1 MDQQTSF
8 DSVILAGGFGKRLSP
23 LTDALPKPMLPIAN
37 ESLFTRNLKLLRK
50 HGFGKTAV
58 TTFYLSE
65 KLENSDT
72 GEGVTEFFK
81 EEKPLGSAGALGAI
95 RNRFDNVI
103 LVISGD
109 AVFDYD
115 LSEARKK
122 FEESGCDAAILLCRT
137 EDSGEYGSVCVENGR
152 ISGFC
157 EKPSCRDTLS
167 DLVNTGIYLLSSKV
181 LELIP
186 ENRPFDFSRDLFPKL
201 LRSGKSI
208 AGLELQGHWF
218 DIGSFA
224 DYHRCNLWVNDGK
237 SCIGKRTSIHPEAR
251 IEHSVIMDGVTV
263 GNSVLRGCIVG
274 ENAVIGND
282 CIIPPGCVIGP
293 GAELRDGTPLAPGT
307 IVETGCAL
315 AGEAHYDCFPKAH
328 ASFKMDDDYIIANT
342 ENEGFF
348 VRLGKMLGNGNRIFA
363 FAEGG
368 GMTLLR
374 ACELACGAAEAGSNC
389 TVISGGNASAAAFAA
404 SEYGNKTAFISEEDG
419 KTAIRLYSEYGMP
432 YSREEL
438 RKLAEKKPSTA
449 ERAGSVYLLPHGALV
464 KRYLSHISSS
474 TVPPKR
480 FNAAS
485 GDQNRFLRECAEEL
499 GLTEDIGG
507 AVYVISPDGERAKAV
522 MPDGREISYW
532 QLLAICCIEGKRSGI
547 LLPRDTPE
555 MLERILKRHSVDIGF
570 YGDSESEERTLAASD
585 RLPRDGVL
593 LALTAAS
600 LAEKNGVS
608 IAELA
613 DRLPPFSVTTR
624 SVYAD
629 SGRMISVISRLRREN
644 QGGRSAGF
652 DFGEGRVSVYPS
664 AAGRF
669 RIIAEAVNAETAEEI
684 SLRAIEMLE
693 KCEKEDK

>member
-1 MDQQTSF
+1 MDQQTRF
-8 DSVILAGGFGKRLSP
+8 DSVIIAGGFGKRLSP
-23 LTDALPKPMLPIAN
+23 LTDALPKPMLPIAG

-50 HGFGKTAV
+50 HGFGRTAV
-58 TTFYLSE
+58 TTMYLAE
-65 KLENSDT
+65 KLENADC
-72 GEGVTEFFK
+72 GEGVTEFFR

-95 RNRFDNVI
+95 KSRFDDVI

-122 FEESGCDAAILLCRT
+122 FLESKCDAAILLCRT
-137 EDSGEYGSVCVENGR
+137 EDTGEYGSVCVENGK
-152 ISGFC
+152 ICGFC

-167 DLVNTGIYLLSSKV
+167 DLVNTGIYFLSKSAF
-181 LELIP
+181 ELIP
-186 ENRPFDFSRDLFPKL
+186 EDRRFDFSRDLFPML
-201 LRSGKSI
+201 LRSGKCI

-218 DIGSFA
+218 DIGTFG

-237 SCIGKRTSIHPEAR
+237 SCIGRHTSIHPNAK
-251 IEHSVIMDGVTV
+251 IEHCVIMDNVTV

-274 ENAVIGND
+274 ENAIIGND

-293 GAELRDGTPLAPGT
+293 GAELRDGTPLAPST
-307 IVETGCAL
+307 VVETGCAL
-315 AGEAHYDCFPKAH
+315 AGESHYDYFPKPRAD
-328 ASFKMDDDYIIANT
+328 FKMDDDYIIADT
-342 ENEGFF
+342 DDEGFF
-348 VRLGKMLGNGNRIFA
+348 VRLGKMLGSGNRLFA
-363 FAEGG
+363 FAEGS
-368 GMTLLR
+368 GMTLPR
-374 ACELACGAAEAGSNC
+374 ACELACGAAESGSNC

-419 KTAIRLYSEYGMP
+419 KTAIRLYSEFGMP

-438 RKLAEKKPSTA
+438 RALAEKTPSNA
-449 ERAGSVYLLPHGALV
+449 DRAGSVYLLPHGALV
-464 KRYLSHISSS
+464 KRYLSHLNSFTS
-474 TVPPKR
+474 PPKR
-480 FNAAS
+480 FNAA
-485 GDQNRFLRECAEEL
+485 GGAQNRFLRECAEEL
-499 GLTEDIGG
+499 GLSEDIGG
-507 AVYVISPDGERAKAV
+507 AVYVISPDGERAKAI

-547 LLPRDTPE
+547 LLPRDTPDT
-555 MLERILKRHSVDIGF
+555 LERILKRHSVDIGF

-629 SGRMISVISRLRREN
+629 SGKMISVISRLRRDN
-644 QGGRSAGF
+644 RNGRSAGF

-684 SLRAIEMLE
+684 SLKAAEMLE
-693 KCEKEDK
+693 KDEF